1 MNYLEESIKGYQQD
15 NKALTKQL
23 WSAKR
28 AQGKYMAMAL
38 IGWSILVAVLAFPEA
53 ACASEK
59 WSSIVIRCQQSND
72 TCIKKESVFYSEQDC
87 DRENAKVV
95 EAIGPTDDV
104 VIAFCQS
111 GK

>member
-1 MNYLEESIKGYQQD
+1 MNYFEDLAKGLQQD

-23 WSAKR
+23 HRSER
-28 AQGKYMAMAL
+28 GRGKYMAMAL
-38 IGWSILVAVLAFPEA
+38 IGWSNLVAVLAFPEA
-53 ACASEK
+53 ACASDR
-59 WSSIVIRCQQSND
+59 WTSIVIRCQQSSD
-72 TCIKKESVFYSEQDC
+72 TCIKKESVYYSEQDC

-95 EAIGPTDDV
+95 AAIGQTDDV